1 MIEVPGARF
10 SDDRRYRY
18 LLTRRVGTGK
28 KRVMF
33 LMLNP
38 STADEVRNDPTIA
51 RCIGFA
57 SSWDCGWLYVT
68 NLSPLR
74 ATDPAD
80 VLRVGPEPD
89 DVWDTN
95 VENILETAMCC
106 DFTVAAWGNH
116 GAAEGRADRVIAEAW
131 GDSTTFFMSHSGLDA
146 GNGSTAITSRPAPAT
161 AIALSAGR
169 RSGPLRQ

>member
-116 GAAEGRADRVIAEAW
+116 GAAEGRADRVLAQLGAN
-131 GDSTTFFMSHSGLDA
+131 GKKVLCLGVTQQGYPRHPLYVPADTRPVPYSST
-146 GNGSTAITSRPAPAT
+146 NC
-161 AIALSAGR
+161 
-169 RSGPLRQ
+169 

>member
-57 SSWDCGWLYVT
+57 KSWDCGWLYVT

-80 VLRVGPEPD
+80 VLGAGPEPD

-95 VENILETAMCC
+95 MKNILETATCC
-106 DFTVAAWGNH
+106 DFIVAAWGIH
-116 GAAEGRADRVIAEAW
+116 GAAQGRADRVLEQLSAIQREVLCLGVTRQGYPRHPLYVQADTRPA
-131 GDSTTFFMSHSGLDA
+131 A
-146 GNGSTAITSRPAPAT
+146 YSTANC
-161 AIALSAGR
+161 
-169 RSGPLRQ
+169 